1 MLLLALYQI
10 IPDPIDLLFDKC
22 ESNKEWIVFLHF
34 DSVIRT
40 EGYRR
45 QPYRMGSHTDENFSC
60 SCALSKFTTSM
71 KCFKKIQIYKS
82 EKKIKYCDSEKKS

>member
-1 MLLLALYQI
+1 MALYQI
-10 IPDPIDLLFDKC
+10 IPDPIDLQFDEC

-45 QPYRMGSHTDENFSC
+45 QPYSKGSHTDYFFSC
-60 SCALSKFTTSM
+60 SCALSKFTTLM
-71 KCFKKIQIYKS
+71 KCL
-82 EKKIKYCDSEKKS
+82 KKS